1 MHSLPSSVPHSPTQ
15 ATSPLTPPDPSLFAS
30 SWDLAET
37 CTLTEPEP
45 MIYSEYRHKT
55 TGFTLDLLTNN
66 DPEQYGEISFLTP
79 PTDHTGVAHIL
90 EHSLL
95 GGSDAY
101 PLPQI
106 FPKLMEISPAS
117 LINAYTG
124 EETTNFVFASPFAQ
138 DFFELLHVY
147 LDAVFHP
154 LVRHDPQAFF
164 QEGWHYE
171 PQETQEIQESP
182 KFQDAQNAQN
192 AKEAQEDQEDQEVQ
206 EDPAA
211 QTINGVVYNEM
222 KEVLA
227 SPMAQID
234 NLARA
239 HLFSN
244 FHQYESGGDPAA
256 IPSLTYEHF
265 CEVYDAWY
273 HPANGRLFLY
283 GQLDLARILPLV
295 EAYLA
300 GFGPR
305 DQEDLP
311 KKTPNTVRLDRQR
324 AYAFS
329 PNLALPTQE
338 PEAPKALWLRTWQI
352 KKEEIPAELLGPLT
366 MDKSWQVGIG
376 PDGKARP
383 FAPDI
388 AAENLGV
395 AATLMAQMLSNQAS
409 SPLDVALFSAKLGT
423 DAYFDVTD
431 YGDEFYINLLMNQ
444 VELGPDSADL
454 PDRLDQAF
462 REAGDHAFTE
472 SALES
477 FLQAS
482 RLSCVHYLNQ
492 TNRGRYYGALLS
504 GALSRG
510 TDPLSNLAFPTRL
523 QALTKTL
530 TPAFLQQIFQ
540 LFFFSSSRRNDF
552 FLLPEGLTTLPPI
565 LEGAT
570 HLPLH
575 PEAPAAE
582 APATPPAAEAPATSQ
597 ADKTPTAPSAAPTT
611 AAAMDTEAPAAPSE
625 EALLAPWLQLDE
637 APYREYFVPLDW
649 EERERGIL
657 VFPQTTHGMTY
668 LTLLYPLDQ
677 VKSAKD
683 LALLNVATFVYDN
696 LDVGE
701 ETAQDFQD
709 RARLNLG
716 RMDLRVKLV
725 QPLCGPAE
733 AYLQVKLAFLKER
746 TNQALQVFLDLR
758 DQVHFTPPQKV
769 AHIVTS
775 YVANRQESIGRH
787 AARYA
792 LDLAGQLMT
801 PVSYL
806 KDLLDGLHSYGDLA
820 WIDQGLSQDPDPLL
834 AEFKRIWTEVLQRRP
849 ILAVTSDEDGLA
861 ALYQAPNLARL
872 SPISSPLGRLQDPL
886 TGLGYGVLALD
897 LIIGQD
903 FRKIGQTPRLARGRQ
918 AAMDTNSIA
927 FVSNLRAVLGGSPGG
942 TPQGVIPQNLAFKDA
957 TLEAWEQMARW
968 LPLIRLLRTS
978 YLWTKIR
985 DEGGAYDLGLDLNG
999 EGLLRAY
1006 SASDPQLTATLD
1018 VFQTLADQDLLYEG
1032 LGSQLTQA
1040 IRTYLLDSAR
1050 PIAIDALHNLA
1061 LTYLLEGRNLEVRQ
1075 AIRRGVLGASSQDIA
1090 SFRETLRAS
1099 AFGQNYVVIGQA
1111 EQVADAQA
1119 RFSDLEDLRG

>member
-1 MHSLPSSVPHSPTQ
+1 MHHLPSSVPHSSTHV
-15 ATSPLTPPDPSLFAS
+15 ASPLTPPDPSLFAS
-30 SWDLAET
+30 AWDLVET

-45 MIYSEYRHKT
+45 MIYSEYLHKT
-55 TGFTLDLLTNN
+55 TGFTLNLLTNN

-117 LINAYTG
+117 LINAFTG

-171 PQETQEIQESP
+171 TQEDS
-182 KFQDAQNAQN
+182 
-192 AKEAQEDQEDQEVQ
+192 
-206 EDPAA
+206 AA
-211 QTINGVVYNEM
+211 PIINGVVYNEM

-227 SPMAQID
+227 SPMSQID

-265 CEVYDAWY
+265 CELYDAWY
-273 HPANGRLFLY
+273 HPVNGRLFLY

-300 GFGPR
+300 AFDPR
-305 DQEDLP
+305 EQEDLP
-311 KKTPNTVRLDRQR
+311 KKTPNTARLDRQR

-329 PNLALPTQE
+329 PNLALPIQESVLEETQA
-338 PEAPKALWLRTWQI
+338 APKALWLRTWQI

-376 PDGKARP
+376 PDGQARP

-409 SPLDVALFSAKLGT
+409 SPLDVALFSANLGT

-552 FLLPEGLTTLPPI
+552 FLLPEGLTALPPI

-582 APATPPAAEAPATSQ
+582 APAAPRAAEAPATLS
-597 ADKTPTAPSAAPTT
+597 ADEMPGTPSAAPTT
-611 AAAMDTEAPAAPSE
+611 AAAMDTEAPAVPSE

-637 APYREYFVPLDW
+637 GPYR
-649 EERERGIL
+649 
-657 VFPQTTHGMTY
+657 
-668 LTLLYPLDQ
+668 
-677 VKSAKD
+677 
-683 LALLNVATFVYDN
+683 
-696 LDVGE
+696 
-701 ETAQDFQD
+701 
-709 RARLNLG
+709 
-716 RMDLRVKLV
+716 
-725 QPLCGPAE
+725 
-733 AYLQVKLAFLKER
+733 
-746 TNQALQVFLDLR
+746 
-758 DQVHFTPPQKV
+758 
-769 AHIVTS
+769 
-775 YVANRQESIGRH
+775 
-787 AARYA
+787 
-792 LDLAGQLMT
+792 
-801 PVSYL
+801 
-806 KDLLDGLHSYGDLA
+806 
-820 WIDQGLSQDPDPLL
+820 
-834 AEFKRIWTEVLQRRP
+834 
-849 ILAVTSDEDGLA
+849 
-861 ALYQAPNLARL
+861 
-872 SPISSPLGRLQDPL
+872 
-886 TGLGYGVLALD
+886 
-897 LIIGQD
+897 
-903 FRKIGQTPRLARGRQ
+903 
-918 AAMDTNSIA
+918 
-927 FVSNLRAVLGGSPGG
+927 
-942 TPQGVIPQNLAFKDA
+942 
-957 TLEAWEQMARW
+957 
-968 LPLIRLLRTS
+968 
-978 YLWTKIR
+978 
-985 DEGGAYDLGLDLNG
+985 
-999 EGLLRAY
+999 
-1006 SASDPQLTATLD
+1006 
-1018 VFQTLADQDLLYEG
+1018 
-1032 LGSQLTQA
+1032 
-1040 IRTYLLDSAR
+1040 
-1050 PIAIDALHNLA
+1050 
-1061 LTYLLEGRNLEVRQ
+1061 
-1075 AIRRGVLGASSQDIA
+1075 
-1090 SFRETLRAS
+1090 
-1099 AFGQNYVVIGQA
+1099 
-1111 EQVADAQA
+1111 
-1119 RFSDLEDLRG
+1119 

>member
-1 MHSLPSSVPHSPTQ
+1 MHHLPSSVPHSSTHV
-15 ATSPLTPPDPSLFAS
+15 ASPLTPPDPSLFAS
-30 SWDLAET
+30 AWDLVET

-45 MIYSEYRHKT
+45 MIYSEYLHKT
-55 TGFTLDLLTNN
+55 TGFTLNLLTNN

-117 LINAYTG
+117 LINAFTG

-171 PQETQEIQESP
+171 TQEDS
-182 KFQDAQNAQN
+182 
-192 AKEAQEDQEDQEVQ
+192 
-206 EDPAA
+206 AA
-211 QTINGVVYNEM
+211 PIINGVVYNEM

-227 SPMAQID
+227 SPMSQID

-265 CEVYDAWY
+265 CELYDAWY
-273 HPANGRLFLY
+273 HPVNGRLFLY

-300 GFGPR
+300 AFDPR
-305 DQEDLP
+305 EQEDLP
-311 KKTPNTVRLDRQR
+311 KKTPNTARLDRQR

-329 PNLALPTQE
+329 PNLALPIQESVLEETQA
-338 PEAPKALWLRTWQI
+338 APKALWLRTWQI

-376 PDGKARP
+376 PDGQARP

-409 SPLDVALFSAKLGT
+409 SPLDVALFSANLGT

-552 FLLPEGLTTLPPI
+552 FLLPEGLTALPPI

-582 APATPPAAEAPATSQ
+582 APAAPRAAEAPATLS
-597 ADKTPTAPSAAPTT
+597 ADEMPGTPSAAPTT
-611 AAAMDTEAPAAPSE
+611 AAAMDTEAPAVPSE

-637 APYREYFVPLDW
+637 GPYREYFVPLDW
-649 EERERGIL
+649 EEREGGIL

-677 VKSAKD
+677 VKSARD
-683 LALLNVATFVYDN
+683 LALLNVASLVYDN

-701 ETAQDFQD
+701 ETAQLFQD

-716 RMDLRVKLV
+716 RMDLRIKLV

-801 PVSYL
+801 PLSYL
-806 KDLLDGLHSYGDLA
+806 RELLDGLRSYEDLA
-820 WIDQGLSQDPDPLL
+820 WIDQSLSQDPDPLL
-834 AEFKRIWTEVLQRRP
+834 AEFKKVWTEVLQRRP

-861 ALYQAPNLARL
+861 ALYQDSNLARL
-872 SPISSPLGRLQDPL
+872 SPIPSPQGRSQGPL
-886 TGLGYGVLALD
+886 SGLGHGVLDLD
-897 LIIGQD
+897 QIIGQD
-903 FRKIGQTPRLARGRQ
+903 FRKIGQTPRLTRGRQ
-918 AAMDTNSIA
+918 AAMDTNSMA
-927 FVSNLRAVLGGSPGG
+927 FVSNLRAVLVGRPGG
-942 TPQGVIPQNLAFKDA
+942 ALQDA
-957 TLEAWEQMARW
+957 TLRAWEQIGRW
-968 LPLIRLLRTS
+968 LPLVRLLRTS

-985 DEGGAYDLGLDLNG
+985 DEGGAYDLGLDFNE

-1006 SASDPQLTATLD
+1006 SASDPQLEASLD
-1018 VFQTLADQDLLYEG
+1018 VFQTLAEQDTPYEG
-1032 LGSQLTQA
+1032 LASQLPQA

-1061 LTYLLEGRNLEVRQ
+1061 LNYLLEGRTFQVRQ
-1075 AIRRGVLGASSQDIA
+1075 AIRRGVLGAESKDIP
-1090 SFRETLRAS
+1090 SFREALRAS

-1111 EQVADAQA
+1111 DQVAAAQA
-1119 RFSDLEDLRG
+1119 RFSDLKDIRG

>member
-1 MHSLPSSVPHSPTQ
+1 MPQLSLNP
-15 ATSPLTPPDPSLFAS
+15 APLTPPDPNLFAS
-30 SWDLAET
+30 SWDLVKT

-55 TGFTLDLLTNN
+55 TGFTLNLLTNH

-164 QEGWHYE
+164 QEGWYYE
-171 PQETQEIQESP
+171 TQETQESQE
-182 KFQDAQNAQN
+182 FQDAQDAQ
-192 AKEAQEDQEDQEVQ
+192 EAQESQEDS
-206 EDPAA
+206 AA
-211 QTINGVVYNEM
+211 PIINGVVYNEM

-227 SPMAQID
+227 SPMSQID

-300 GFGPR
+300 AFGPR
-305 DQEDLP
+305 EQEDLP
-311 KKTPNTVRLDRQR
+311 KKMPNTARLDRQR

-338 PEAPKALWLRTWQI
+338 TALQEMQATPQEPNLQKGQAAAQVAPKALWLRTWQI
-352 KKEEIPAELLGPLT
+352 KKEEIPAEFLGPLT
-366 MDKSWQVGIG
+366 MDKTWQVGIG

-444 VELGPDSADL
+444 VELGPNSADL

-540 LFFFSSSRRNDF
+540 LFFFSSSRCNDF
-552 FLLPEGLTTLPPI
+552 FLLPEGLTALPPI

-582 APATPPAAEAPATSQ
+582 APAAPPTDERPATFSTDQ
-597 ADKTPTAPSAAPTT
+597 TT
-611 AAAMDTEAPAAPSE
+611 ATATDTEAPAAPSE

-637 APYREYFVPLDW
+637 GPYREYFVPLDW

-677 VKSAKD
+677 VKSARD
-683 LALLNVATFVYDN
+683 LALLNVASLVYDN

-701 ETAQDFQD
+701 ETAQLFQD

-716 RMDLRVKLV
+716 RMDLRIKLV

-733 AYLQVKLAFLKER
+733 VYLQVKLAFLKER

-775 YVANRQESIGRH
+775 YVANRQESIGRN

-801 PVSYL
+801 PLSYL
-806 KDLLDGLHSYGDLA
+806 RELLDGLRSYEDLA
-820 WIDQGLSQDPDPLL
+820 WIDQSLSQDPDPFL
-834 AEFKRIWTEVLQRRP
+834 AEFKRIWDEVLQRRP

-872 SPISSPLGRLQDPL
+872 SPIPSPLGSSQGAL
-886 TGLGYGVLALD
+886 TGLGHGVLDLD
-897 LIIGQD
+897 LIIGED

-918 AAMDTNSIA
+918 AAMDTNSMA
-927 FVSNLRAVLGGSPGG
+927 FVSNLRAVLVGRPGG
-942 TPQGVIPQNLAFKDA
+942 ALQDA
-957 TLEAWEQMARW
+957 TLQDAASQEAVLRAWEQIGRW
-968 LPLIRLLRTS
+968 LPLVRLLRTS

-985 DEGGAYDLGLDLNG
+985 DEGGAYDLGLDFNE

-1006 SASDPQLTATLD
+1006 SASDPQLEASLD
-1018 VFQTLADQDLLYEG
+1018 VFQTLADQDTPYEG
-1032 LGSQLTQA
+1032 LASQLPQA

-1061 LTYLLEGRNLEVRQ
+1061 LNYLLEGRTFQVRQ
-1075 AIRRGVLGASSQDIA
+1075 AIRRGVLGAESKDIL
-1090 SFRETLRAS
+1090 SFREALRAS
-1099 AFGQNYVVIGQA
+1099 SFGQNYVVIGQA
-1111 EQVADAQA
+1111 DQVAAAQA
-1119 RFSDLEDLRG
+1119 RFSDLKDLRG

>member
-1 MHSLPSSVPHSPTQ
+1 MHQLLSSVPHSPTH
-15 ATSPLTPPDPSLFAS
+15 AAAPLTPPDPSLFAS
-30 SWDLAET
+30 AWDLVET

-45 MIYSEYRHKT
+45 MIYSEYRHKA
-55 TGFTLDLLTNN
+55 TGFTLNLLTNH
-66 DPEQYGEISFLTP
+66 DPEQYGEISFFTP

-106 FPKLMEISPAS
+106 FPKLMEVSPAS
-117 LINAYTG
+117 LINAFTG

-138 DFFELLHVY
+138 DFYELLHVY

-154 LVRHDPQAFF
+154 LVRHDPQAFW

-171 PQETQEIQESP
+171 PQESQKSQELQDSQDSQDFQADSP
-182 KFQDAQNAQN
+182 GL
-192 AKEAQEDQEDQEVQ
+192 
-206 EDPAA
+206 
-211 QTINGVVYNEM
+211 TINGVVYNEM

-227 SPMAQID
+227 SPMNQID

-300 GFGPR
+300 TFGPR
-305 DQEDLP
+305 EQEDLP
-311 KKTPNTVRLDRQR
+311 KKAPNTTSLDRQR

-329 PNLALPTQE
+329 PNLTISAQE
-338 PEAPKALWLRTWQI
+338 PALQEAPAASQVAPKALWLRTWQI
-352 KKEEIPAELLGPLT
+352 KKEEIPAELLEALA
-366 MDKSWQVGIG
+366 MNESWQVGVG

-444 VELGPDSADL
+444 VELGPDSAGL

-462 REAGDHAFTE
+462 REAGDHAFTQP
-472 SALES
+472 ALES

-540 LFFFSSSRRNDF
+540 LFFFSSARRNDF

-565 LEGAT
+565 LEGAR
-570 HLPLH
+570 HLALH
-575 PEAPAAE
+575 PEVPAVDV
-582 APATPPAAEAPATSQ
+582 PGVPPAA
-597 ADKTPTAPSAAPTT
+597 AAPGALP
-611 AAAMDTEAPAAPSE
+611 AAAAPGAPPADDMPAAPSE
-625 EALLAPWLQLDE
+625 EALLAPWLMLDDR
-637 APYREYFVPLDW
+637 PYREYLVPLDW
-649 EERERGIL
+649 EERDQGIL

-668 LTLLYPLDQ
+668 LNLLYPLNQ
-677 VKSAKD
+677 VKAMED
-683 LALLNVATFVYDN
+683 LALLNVTTMVYDN

-701 ETAQDFQD
+701 ETAQAFQD

-716 RMDLRVKLV
+716 RMDLRIKLV
-725 QPLCGPAE
+725 QPLCGPTE

-746 TNQALQVFLDLR
+746 TDQALQVFLDLR
-758 DQVHFTPPQKV
+758 DKIRFTPPQKV

-775 YVANRQESIGRH
+775 YVANRQENIGRQ

-792 LDLAGQLMT
+792 LDLASQLMN

-806 KDLLDGLHSYGDLA
+806 RDFLDGLRSYDDLA
-820 WIDQGLSQDPDPLL
+820 RIDQDLSHNPDPLL
-834 AEFKRIWTEVLQRRP
+834 SELQRVWTKTFEGRP
-849 ILAVTSDEDGLA
+849 VLAVTSDEDGLT
-861 ALYQAPNLARL
+861 ALYQAPNLVSLVPL
-872 SPISSPLGRLQDPL
+872 SAPLGSSQASLS
-886 TGLGYGVLALD
+886 GLGHGMLALD
-897 LIIGQD
+897 QLLGQD
-903 FRKIGQTPRLARGRQ
+903 FRKIGRNSLLTRGRQ

-927 FVSNLRAVLGGSPGG
+927 IVSDFGSVVRASLDRTPLDQALRFSTDQALRFSQDQALR
-942 TPQGVIPQNLAFKDA
+942 T
-957 TLEAWEQMARW
+957 WEQMGHW
-968 LPLIRLLRTS
+968 LPLVRVLRTS

-1006 SASDPQLTATLD
+1006 SASDPQLEATLD
-1018 VFQTLADQDLLYEG
+1018 IFQTLADQDALYQG
-1032 LGSQLTQA
+1032 LGSQLPQA

-1061 LTYLLEGRNLEVRQ
+1061 VTYLLEGRTLQVRK
-1075 AIRRGVLGASSQDIA
+1075 AIRQGVLGAGSQDIKT
-1090 SFRETLRAS
+1090 FREALRTS

-1111 EQVADAQA
+1111 DQVAAAHD
-1119 RFSDLEDLRG
+1119 RFSELQDLRS